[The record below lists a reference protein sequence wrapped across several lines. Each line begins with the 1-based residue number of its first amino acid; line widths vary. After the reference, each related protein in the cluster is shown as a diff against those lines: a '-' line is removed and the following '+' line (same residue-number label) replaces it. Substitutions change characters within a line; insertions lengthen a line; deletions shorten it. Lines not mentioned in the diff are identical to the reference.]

1 MDHELLS
8 PRDICEAV
16 GRRAKERRLAMVLR
30 QVDVAEH
37 TGVPL
42 STVKRFENE
51 GRGSLETVVRIAF
64 VLRAEREFS
73 ALFPRY
79 ESRTLDEI
87 LAANRLRQRARG
99 PSRSRR
105 RT

>member
-1 MDHELLS
+1 MNHDLLS
-8 PRDICEAV
+8 PREICEAA
-16 GRRAKERRLAMVLR
+16 GRRAKDRRLAMVLR
-30 QVDVAEH
+30 QVDLAEH
-37 TGVPL
+37 TGIPL

-87 LAANRLRQRARG
+87 LAANRLRQRARR
-99 PSRSRR
+99 PLRSRGG
-105 RT
+105 T